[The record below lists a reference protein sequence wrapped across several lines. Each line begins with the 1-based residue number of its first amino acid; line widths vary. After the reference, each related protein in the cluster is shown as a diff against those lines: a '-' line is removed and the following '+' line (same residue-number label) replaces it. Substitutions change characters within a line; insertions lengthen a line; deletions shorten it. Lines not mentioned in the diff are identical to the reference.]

1 MARSRERDAH
11 LHAGISLPQ
20 AVAESAAG
28 VGLHL
33 LDAWYAADLR
43 GAAPRAL
50 HLPQRPRGTL
60 TVRSFALGA

>member
-11 LHAGISLPQ
+11 LHADVSLPQ

-43 GAAPRAL
+43 GA
-50 HLPQRPRGTL
+50 L